1 LQSSFLLL
9 SLLWF
14 PLDSLF
20 VSSLPFFMIW
30 GFFKAA
36 SNLSLSLSL
45 SLSSCATTDWEFY
58 DRFGI
63 F

>member
-36 SNLSLSLSL
+36 SNLSLCL
-45 SLSSCATTDWEFY
+45 SLSSCAKKDWEFH